1 MPLHLKMHT
10 PERTVYDA
18 DVEQIT
24 LPTLDGEITVLPHHI
39 PLISVL
45 RSGEMHVVKDGVD
58 IPMVVAGGFVE
69 VRPDSV
75 VDILADSAERI
86 EEIDLERAE
95 AARIRAEEYIK
106 TKKFETDVE
115 YAALQAALERAM
127 ARIRVIKKHRR
138 SV

>member
-24 LPTLDGEITVLPHHI
+24 LPTMDGEITILPHHI

-45 RSGEMHVVKDGVD
+45 KPGEMRVIKDGAE
-58 IPMVVAGGFVE
+58 IPMAVAGGFIE
-69 VRPDSV
+69 VRPDSS
-75 VDILADSAERI
+75 VDILADAAERI

-95 AARIRAEEYIK
+95 AARVRAEEYIN

-127 ARIRVIKKHRR
+127 VRIRLAKKHRR
-138 SV
+138 

>member
-1 MPLHLKMHT
+1 MHT

-58 IPMVVAGGFVE
+58 IPMAVTGGFVE
-69 VRPDSV
+69 VRPDSA

-106 TKKFETDVE
+106 TRKFETDVE

>member
-1 MPLHLKMHT
+1 MHT

-24 LPTLDGEITVLPHHI
+24 LPTMDGEITVLPHHI

-45 RSGEMHVVKDGVD
+45 KPGEMRVIKDGAE
-58 IPMVVAGGFVE
+58 IPMAVAGGFVE
-69 VRPDSV
+69 VRPDSA

-95 AARIRAEEYIK
+95 AARARAEEYLN

-127 ARIRVIKKHRR
+127 VRIRLAKKHRR
-138 SV
+138 

>member
-1 MPLHLKMHT
+1 MPIHLKMHT

-24 LPTLDGEITVLPHHI
+24 LPTLDGEISILPRHI

-45 RSGEMHVVKDGVD
+45 KSGEMRVMKDGVE

-69 VRPDSV
+69 VRPDSA
-75 VDILADSAERI
+75 VDILADAAERV
-86 EEIDLERAE
+86 EEIDVERAE
-95 AARIRAEEYIK
+95 AARARAEEYIK
-106 TKKFETDVE
+106 AKKFESDVE

-127 ARIRVIKKHRR
+127 VRIRLAKKHRR
-138 SV
+138 